1 MNGTTLR
8 RAIEAELR
16 GNLLPFWR
24 ERSLDEAGGG
34 FIAEMANDGT
44 LRRDAA
50 RGLVLNARLLW
61 TFAALHRELGEP
73 RDRVLAR
80 RAFEYL
86 EAHFRDREHGG
97 YHWRVDGG
105 GRPLDRTKKTYG
117 QAFAIYAL
125 AEYYRACGEP
135 AALAAARRVYGL
147 VERHVRD
154 GLHGGYLEARA
165 ADWSATSE
173 LRLGDGETI
182 APKSMNT
189 HLHLLEATTT
199 LLRAWP
205 DPGLAA
211 RVRELVELFPARIAA
226 GGHLRHYFDGRWV
239 ALPGTYTYGHD
250 IEASWL
256 LAEAAAAL
264 GDERLAARVQE
275 WSIGMARAVLAEG
288 LDADGGLAYEGRA
301 GKVVDGRRDWWCQA
315 EAVVGFWHAYEVTGD
330 PDFAAASARVWD
342 FISRR
347 VVDRAGGEW
356 FARVRPD
363 GSIDER
369 EPKVSEWKCPY
380 HNVRMC
386 LEMLRR
392 LGAGGGR

>member
-1 MNGTTLR
+1 MKGVALR

-24 ERSLDEAGGG
+24 ERSLDDAGGG

-73 RDRVLAR
+73 CDRELAC
-80 RAFEYL
+80 RAFDYI
-86 EAHFRDREHGG
+86 EAHFRDREAGG
-97 YHWRVDGG
+97 YHWRVDAG

-125 AEYYRACGEP
+125 AEYYRACGDP
-135 AALAAARRVYGL
+135 AALVAARLVYEA
-147 VERHVRD
+147 VERHARD
-154 GLHGGYLEARA
+154 GRHGGYLEARA
-165 ADWSATSE
+165 EDWSATSE

-189 HLHLLEATTT
+189 HLHVLEAYTT

-205 DPGLAA
+205 DPGLAS

-226 GGHLRHYFDGRWV
+226 GGHLRHYFDERWV

-256 LAEAAAAL
+256 LVEAAAAL
-264 GDERLAARVQE
+264 GDERLAARVRE
-275 WSIGMARAVLAEG
+275 WSIRMARAALAEG

-301 GKVVDGRRDWWCQA
+301 GTVVDGRRDWWCQA
-315 EAVVGFWHAYEVTGD
+315 EAVVGFWHAHEATAD
-330 PDFAAASARVWD
+330 PAFADASARVWD

-356 FARVRPD
+356 FARVLPG
-363 GSIDER
+363 GSVDER

-386 LEMLRR
+386 LEMMRR